1 MNSIQITSAE
11 ERRLAQLH
19 TQFVAKLQ
27 GLPENRRNQVIKA
40 TAGNVLG
47 TADPYTRAIARQMK
61 DVLDINQRIRDAQ
74 AEIAEIEATDLS
86 GYRPRDPDFKGR
98 MLARKA
104 DLEESINADMARAL
118 SIREDDLSTARQHA
132 VVHFREA
139 DERQARAKAILD
151 AADRFRAEAA
161 TRDAEARAL
170 EIVNAE
176 RLASGKK
183 PLPRDGE

>member
-1 MNSIQITSAE
+1 MNIQITSDE
-11 ERRLAQLH
+11 ERRLAKLH
-19 TQFVAKLQ
+19 ADFIAKLEN
-27 GLPENRRNQVIKA
+27 LPEARRNQVIKA

-47 TADPYTRAIARQMK
+47 TADPYTRAIARQMQ
-61 DVLDINQRIRDAQ
+61 DAIEINQRIREAQ

-86 GYRPRDPDFKGR
+86 GYRPRDPDFTGR

-104 DLEESINADMARAL
+104 DLEESIKADMARAL
-118 SIREDDLSTARQHA
+118 TIREDDLSSARREA
-132 VVHFREA
+132 VAHFRDAADREA
-139 DERQARAKAILD
+139 KAKAILE

-161 TRDAEARAL
+161 ARDAEARAR
-170 EIVNAE
+170 EIVDAE